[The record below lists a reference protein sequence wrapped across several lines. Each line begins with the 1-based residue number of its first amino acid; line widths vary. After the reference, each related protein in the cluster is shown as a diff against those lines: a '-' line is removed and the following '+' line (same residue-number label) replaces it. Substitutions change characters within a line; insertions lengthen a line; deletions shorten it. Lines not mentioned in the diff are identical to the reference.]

1 LIIADS
7 LSRACIPTTAS
18 EDLENNDQ
26 ICVVNETQISDEF
39 IQKIKVEIN
48 NDRKLLDLAEVI
60 KNEWPHN
67 NKTLNN
73 RVRPYS
79 RYKGEL
85 TIENGM
91 IYRNNSC
98 VIPSTLRKTVLEKIH
113 YSHLGYNKC
122 VKLAQESVFWP
133 TIKNEI
139 KQMIDGYHICQRYA
153 PSQPPEPLRT
163 HEILGLPW
171 AKIGCDLFEWQ
182 GIHYL
187 IAVDY
192 YSKYVEVE
200 KLNNNISSH
209 HIIKIFK
216 SMFARF
222 GVPQQVV
229 SDRGTQFT
237 SREFANFSKQWQ
249 FKHIVTS
256 PTHSQSN
263 GMAERHVQTAEN
275 LVKKAIED
283 KKDLYL
289 ALLQLRNTPIFGTIS
304 PCEILMSRAA
314 RNLLL
319 PVKCNKLKPRIINS
333 TEYRRHI
340 RHNQG
345 RQSYYYNFKTG
356 ARELPPVKPNTK
368 VLVQL

>member
-1 LIIADS
+1 
-7 LSRACIPTTAS
+7 
-18 EDLENNDQ
+18 
-26 ICVVNETQISDEF
+26 
-39 IQKIKVEIN
+39 
-48 NDRKLLDLAEVI
+48 
-60 KNEWPHN
+60 
-67 NKTLNN
+67 
-73 RVRPYS
+73 PYF

-85 TIENGM
+85 TVENGM

-139 KQMIDGYHICQRYA
+139 KQMIDGCHICQRYA

-163 HEILGLPW
+163 HEIPGLPW

-182 GIHYL
+182 GTHYL

-200 KLNNNISSH
+200 KLNNIVSSH

-229 SDRGTQFT
+229 SDGETQFT

-249 FKHIVTS
+249 FKHIVAS

-263 GMAERHVQTAEN
+263 GMAERHVQTAGN

-319 PVKCNKLKPRIINS
+319 PVKCNKLKPHIINS

-345 RQSYYYNFKTG
+345 RQSYYYNFKRG